1 MDAIKSKMKKLSG
14 ETADATDKANKFDAE
29 GNEARLEAEKIE
41 SGLATLQKKYQT
53 QGSRVLQFAIN
64 VKNRYCYKWVFKC
77 GLHLTLHW
85 DACR

>member
-29 GNEARLEAEKIE
+29 GHEARLEAEKIE

-53 QGSRVLQFAIN
+53 QGSRVFQFAVRIYIDIHN
-64 VKNRYCYKWVFKC
+64 IFGDVS
-77 GLHLTLHW
+77 LQS
-85 DACR
+85 A

>member
-41 SGLATLQKKYQT
+41 SGLATLQKK
-53 QGSRVLQFAIN
+53 
-64 VKNRYCYKWVFKC
+64 
-77 GLHLTLHW
+77 
-85 DACR
+85 

>member
-53 QGSRVLQFAIN
+53 QGSRVLQFATD
-64 VKNRYCYKWVFKC
+64 CY
-77 GLHLTLHW
+77 
-85 DACR
+85 